1 MWIDQ
6 LPKSNFEQD
15 DVRVLEDL
23 FALFDRIRNRNP
35 NLASSIIQPLINRSL
50 AKGFEPTE
58 LRRTVERFYHPD
70 ENIAWDQLRPNEP
83 QDKQQLLLGLL
94 VANRQAID
102 AAKRLV
108 VDSKQSPVV
117 RQDLLRFVADESP
130 ETARQMLVE
139 VLKLEA
145 QRTPLDRSWRDTAI
159 DLGIEKYQPSEQANL
174 AEWIPKLPIDLQAS
188 IAERMT
194 QREPTASDL
203 LRWISEGKLRKELL
217 SPNRIRLLATQGS
230 QSAKT
235 LVAKVFGTVNVD
247 DNQERDKVVR
257 AMSDRLKG
265 GLRGDA
271 KQGWVVYERICGQ
284 CHIIHDRGIEVGPN
298 ITANGRG
305 SFEQLLVSVFNPSLV
320 IGDAYRSVTIRTTD
334 GTVVT
339 GLLISRDDRKT
350 VVKTQ
355 GGKEVSVQAEDIEI
369 FQQDKKSLMPE
380 GIESQMTPQEMADL
394 FALLSLEKAP
404 GTQDN
409 STISGTPDKL
419 HSKQ

>member
-1 MWIDQ
+1 
-6 LPKSNFEQD
+6 
-15 DVRVLEDL
+15 
-23 FALFDRIRNRNP
+23 
-35 NLASSIIQPLINRSL
+35 
-50 AKGFEPTE
+50 
-58 LRRTVERFYHPD
+58 
-70 ENIAWDQLRPNEP
+70 
-83 QDKQQLLLGLL
+83 
-94 VANRQAID
+94 
-102 AAKRLV
+102 
-108 VDSKQSPVV
+108 
-117 RQDLLRFVADESP
+117 
-130 ETARQMLVE
+130 MLVE